1 MRAVARAEPAVIL
14 ALYLAG
20 LLTERDAAE
29 MGTDAEN
36 HQKLRLLDT
45 GLVLFGITQLGA
57 VDGVRARDLVSGP
70 VTDENRLATPGD
82 RDGLPFSDCL
92 LYTSDAADE

>member
-29 MGTDAEN
+29 MGTDAEH

-45 GLVLFGITQLGA
+45 GLVLFGITQLGT

-82 RDGLPFSDCL
+82 RDGLSFSNL
-92 LYTSDAADE
+92 

>member
-70 VTDENRLATPGD
+70 VTDENRL
-82 RDGLPFSDCL
+82 CL